1 MITVR
6 TRRKLG
12 IVQEQLGGDK
22 ESLFI
27 VNLGQNLLDFI
38 DRYAQNEDYEYSLLY
53 SKVGQLVE
61 DKDYKGLEKIFM
73 TLQVFGTYDKITT
86 RITKYK
92 NISTAVG
99 LTYNGTVFE
108 GFADEKIE
116 LEKIVAKTCSMCSPE
131 GDKLFEKHL
140 AQIIFFHKNN
150 KIYVFIDIKSQKAE
164 FTRALAVCQGSFF
177 VLQWKIL

>member
-38 DRYAQNEDYEYSLLY
+38 DKYAQTEDYESSVLY
-53 SKVGQLVE
+53 SKVGQMVE
-61 DKDYKGLEKIFM
+61 DKDYKGLEDVFM
-73 TLQVFGTYDKITT
+73 TLQVFGTYDRITT

-108 GFADEKIE
+108 GFSDEKAD
-116 LEKIVAKTCSMCSPE
+116 LEKIVAHTCGLCGPKGDEMLA
-131 GDKLFEKHL
+131 DKL
-140 AQIIFFHKNN
+140 A
-150 KIYVFIDIKSQKAE
+150 
-164 FTRALAVCQGSFF
+164 
-177 VLQWKIL
+177 

>member
-12 IVQEQLGGDK
+12 TVQEQLGGDK

-38 DRYAQNEDYEYSLLY
+38 DRYAETEDYESSLLY
-53 SKVGQLVE
+53 SKVGQMVE
-61 DKDYKGLEKIFM
+61 EKDYKGLEQVFINLK
-73 TLQVFGTYDKITT
+73 VFGTYDKITT

-108 GFADEKIE
+108 SLSDERAEIAKI
-116 LEKIVAKTCSMCSPE
+116 AAQTCAMCSPE
-131 GDKLFEKHL
+131 GDEILADKL
-140 AQIIFFHKNN
+140 A
-150 KIYVFIDIKSQKAE
+150 
-164 FTRALAVCQGSFF
+164 
-177 VLQWKIL
+177 